1 MTAGF
6 TFRQNEQPTQTTPSR
21 GITMNKK
28 LIGTNAGIIWNLL
41 NNNQRWNISDL
52 RVASGLT
59 DKEIYTAIGWLARE
73 NKIEIEK
80 SHNGDED
87 YYLVIEYYF

>member
-1 MTAGF
+1 
-6 TFRQNEQPTQTTPSR
+6 
-21 GITMNKK
+21 MNKK

-41 NNNQRWNISDL
+41 NNNQKWNVAQL
-52 RVASGLT
+52 QEASGLS
-59 DKEIYTAIGWLARE
+59 KEEIYAAIGWLARE

-80 SHNGDED
+80 NENGSEA

>member
-1 MTAGF
+1 MY
-6 TFRQNEQPTQTTPSR
+6 
-21 GITMNKK
+21 KK

-41 NNNQRWNISDL
+41 NNNQRWNIAEL
-52 RVASGLT
+52 REASGLT
-59 DKEIYTAIGWLARE
+59 EKEIYTAIGWLARE

-80 SHNGDED
+80 SQNGEEV

>member
-1 MTAGF
+1 VSKP
-6 TFRQNEQPTQTTPSR
+6 NEV
-21 GITMNKK
+21 INMYKK

-41 NNNQRWNISDL
+41 NNNQRWNIAEL
-52 RVASGLT
+52 REASGLT
-59 DKEIYTAIGWLARE
+59 EKEIYTAIGWLARE

-80 SHNGDED
+80 SQNGEEV

>member
-1 MTAGF
+1 MY
-6 TFRQNEQPTQTTPSR
+6 
-21 GITMNKK
+21 KK

-41 NNNQRWNISDL
+41 NNNQRWNIAEL
-52 RVASGLT
+52 REASGLT
-59 DKEIYTAIGWLARE
+59 EKEIYTAIGWLARE

-80 SHNGDED
+80 SQNGDEV